1 MFRKTVIENQQHRLY
16 GEIAL
21 AQPLSLYAVVTI
33 FVISF
38 LALLTFLLTADYS
51 RKETVKGYLIPNS
64 GVIKVYPTQTGTL
77 ENLYVQDGDIVEK
90 GDVLATV
97 VLTRT
102 QLNGVDLSENV
113 INSLTRQSDFLNKDL
128 VETQALLAK
137 TMSSLKQKDIDLT
150 RSISSFDKQIQLMN
164 RRYEIKLKQYK
175 RFESLS
181 KKDFLSN
188 TDLQVVEQ
196 ELLVV
201 KEEIESLISSKL
213 SLVYQLN
220 EVRHNLA
227 SKPHEYE
234 LQISQIKKG
243 QEDVQ
248 RQISEAKSSYTF
260 SVLAKESGVVTA
272 ILAKENEH
280 LPSNRPLLSII
291 PKGAELVA
299 ELLFPTR
306 SAGFVAVNDTARLRF
321 DAFPYQRFGF
331 IDSKITRIDKSLLTL
346 GEVDLPVSLNE
357 PVYRVQA
364 KLSKQFINAYGDSFP
379 LKAGMLLEADIIL
392 DKRSLFQWLLDPIYS
407 LRGRIG

>member
-64 GVIKVYPTQTGTL
+64 GVIKIYPTQTGTL

-90 GDVLATV
+90 GDILATV

-113 INSLTRQSDFLNKDL
+113 IESLTRQNDFLNKDL
-128 VETQALLAK
+128 VETQALIGK
-137 TMSSLKQKDIDLT
+137 TISSLKQKDVDLT
-150 RSISSFDKQIQLMN
+150 RSISSFDKQIQLMK
-164 RRYEIKLKQYK
+164 RRYEIKLKQYE

-196 ELLVV
+196 ELLIVQ
-201 KEEIESLISSKL
+201 EEIESLISSKL
-213 SLVYQLN
+213 SLVYQLH

-234 LQISQIKKG
+234 LQISQIRKG

-248 RQISEAKSSYTF
+248 RQISEAKSNYTF

-306 SAGFVAVNDTARLRF
+306 SAGFVEVNDSARLRF

-379 LKAGMLLEADIIL
+379 LKTGMLLEADIIL